1 MHSLSHISSALAII
15 GAASSLV
22 VAEPFQLSPQPIA
35 KADAVLFKRQD
46 PAATCT
52 DALCVLSHAQE
63 TMPSTTKQDNGPT
76 TTATDQSS
84 TAKPRNANIRV
95 SVAQPSLCSE
105 SALQFS
111 SSYAVPT
118 GQIIIQTETGWGEQ
132 GSVWN
137 ITANDGVEL
146 ANFKVPC
153 QGSACTGITGNKEE
167 DGSIVKNPD
176 GSWSMNVT
184 AKMQPSVHL
193 VGDASGGNPT
203 DGNYDLTVTSTPP
216 CALPIF
222 QNCSAR
228 DFDPTADQWEAYS
241 TGPFLTKYL
250 ADNNI
255 NSLSDLHAKASNDFL
270 PTIDAQGRICNPD
283 AGEFLVCLPI
293 TYGQELIC
301 DLKLGQTY
309 DCDYPASGQCESDK
323 PDAVAGFLVVAA
335 VVRMSQML
343 SLIYSTIDQ
352 AKSDMSAYITQ
363 IVVKFFQ
370 PQAEQEWQAIVTAV
384 SSIIGLFTFVAI
396 IIDTFTAGATS
407 GVVVAAVVGIQSALA
422 AASNFNKG
430 FTKQKP
436 DSTYLAIDG
445 NYSQSVVDYSR
456 GLQEL
461 VNNIWANTELTQS
474 GIATALA
481 SGAWLD
487 VGNPYN
493 VTGIATQARDWLD
506 NLLVT
511 SYINRVF
518 NDADAFIVFLPYKK
532 YVYSG
537 VYGRTELYDFTQ
549 TDCETHWA
557 NDPSWKYFATCDIP
571 LGGDP
576 GMAVV
581 TRPSS
586 EGDGS
591 KPWTSKIEWVWASYT
606 WNSHDFVS
614 SAVTGFGEHG
624 FGYNLTNIKFDD
636 LLKQGSQEA
645 IDQWKRLPLSTPG
658 LFNIPV
664 CILTD
669 MMDLPGGGQVATD
682 VSQWSLAF
690 HYFNS

>member
-1 MHSLSHISSALAII
+1 M
-15 GAASSLV
+15 
-22 VAEPFQLSPQPIA
+22 
-35 KADAVLFKRQD
+35 
-46 PAATCT
+46 PAATN
-52 DALCVLSHAQE
+52 
-63 TMPSTTKQDNGPT
+63 QDSGPT

-111 SSYAVPT
+111 SAYAVPT
-118 GQIIIQTETGWGEQ
+118 GRIIIQSETGWGEQ

-153 QGSACTGITGNKEE
+153 QGSACTGITGNKED

-184 AKMQPSVHL
+184 ANMQPSVHL

-203 DGNYDLTVTSTPP
+203 DGTYDLTVISTPP

-228 DFDPTADQWEAYS
+228 NFDPTADQWEAYS

-283 AGEFLVCLPI
+283 AG
-293 TYGQELIC
+293 QN
-301 DLKLGQTY
+301 Y

-343 SLIYSTIDQ
+343 SLLYSTIDQ
-352 AKSDMSAYITQ
+352 AKGDMSAYITQ

-384 SSIIGLFTFVAI
+384 SSVVGLLTFVAI
-396 IIDTFTAGATS
+396 IIDAYTAGAST
-407 GVVVAAVVGIQSALA
+407 GLLVAAIVGVQSALA
-422 AASNFNKG
+422 AAANFKNG
-430 FTKQKP
+430 FEKQKP

-461 VNNIWANTELTQS
+461 INNIWANTELTQS

-493 VTGIATQARDWLD
+493 VTGIAGQARDWLD

-518 NDADAFIVFLPYKK
+518 NDADAFIVFLTYKK

-557 NDPSWKYFATCDIP
+557 NDPSWKYFATCDVP

-586 EGDGS
+586 EGGES
-591 KPWTSKIEWVWASYT
+591 KAWTSDIEWVWASYT

-624 FGYNLTNIKFDD
+624 FGYNLTNIRFDD
-636 LLKQGSQEA
+636 LLTQGSQEA
-645 IDQWKRLPLSTPG
+645 IEQWKRLPLSTPG

-669 MMDLPGGGQVATD
+669 MMDLPGGTQVARDIGKDAVFRTD
-682 VSQWSLAF
+682 PYSCAKSNYTATGAKFCDNVSPSIKKAVGCK
-690 HYFNS
+690 